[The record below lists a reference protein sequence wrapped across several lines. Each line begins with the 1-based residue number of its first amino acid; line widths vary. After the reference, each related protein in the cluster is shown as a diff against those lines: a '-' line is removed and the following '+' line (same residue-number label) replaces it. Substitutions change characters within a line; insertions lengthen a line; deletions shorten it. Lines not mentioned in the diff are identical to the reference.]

1 MTAPILATSS
11 LRVVSLCVVLAREV
25 RLRRALQRAGLKTAY
40 QIAVEIPW
48 NGKVI
53 VEKFSDLTPLDRRLA
68 MLHTMAHLK
77 LLDSEGE
84 IWRIEQ
90 EGVYVY
96 LKKN

>member
-1 MTAPILATSS
+1 MK
-11 LRVVSLCVVLAREV
+11 VLDE
-25 RLRRALQRAGLKTAY
+25 GLKTAY

-48 NGKVI
+48 KGRSMAG
-53 VEKFSDLTPLDRRLA
+53 KFSDLTPLDRRLA
-68 MLHTMAHLK
+68 ILHVMAHLK

-84 IWRIEQ
+84 LGRIEQ